1 MKRHLYVSILH
12 MCALEVWT
20 VHPIR
25 IWNTWNIK
33 RC

>member
-1 MKRHLYVSILH
+1 